1 MRVPLSWLED
11 FVDVH
16 DDADR
21 LAELLTNAGLEVKAI
36 ERFGVAGA
44 ELPWPADLVMAA
56 KILRV
61 DRVPDADRLVLATVD
76 YGADSTRQVITGAP
90 NLFPY
95 LDRDLGDADLWGALL
110 LAGASYRNPYR
121 DLKITRLKP
130 KKLRGI
136 TSDAML
142 CSAAELGLG
151 EDHEGIILFEPANEL
166 PELRPGRPL
175 VEVLGDVVL
184 DIDIIPNIARCASI
198 WGVAREVYALT
209 DGNARD
215 PNRDGIWNGAF
226 YLEGQH
232 YPQLTGAPV
241 HDRVEIATENPELN
255 PRFVSV
261 LIDGIEQ
268 GPSPFWMQ
276 HRLRLAGQRPINNIV
291 DISNY
296 VMLEVGQPN
305 HTFDFDVLRRRAE
318 SYAPDGPVK
327 IVTRL
332 AREGERLTTLD
343 GVERQLLGNQI
354 LVTDPAGAL
363 SIGGVIGGRDSEI
376 GPETR
381 NVLLEAAAWAPR
393 SIRRTQRQL
402 GLHTEAGFRF
412 SRGVHPSHARL
423 GAARAAEL
431 LRIHA
436 GGTIAQEGGLVDH
449 QPRREKAVAVDL
461 DVGYLRRLSG
471 IEISAAVV
479 ADLLRRLQFRVAP
492 ETIGGVV
499 DERWSTSMRPSALPE
514 GDSESRSRG
523 AGAGEE
529 LLRVTVPRYRLDI
542 EGQHDLVEEVCR
554 IYGYDR
560 IPSTVLSD
568 VLPPQRG
575 NREQSFEDRVKDTL
589 ADLGLQEVVSYRL
602 TTPEAEAKLQ
612 LEDAEPPPYVRL
624 ANPSTQDRV
633 VMRRSLLASVLEAAA
648 SNSRFENRLALFEVG
663 RVFPV
668 EEGGSLPE
676 ERERA
681 AIVLTG
687 PRRSSHWQA
696 AENPDDCF
704 DFFDIK
710 GIVETVLDRLG
721 LQVEFVAPE
730 ATVAP
735 TPFRAGRSAAVLLS
749 GDAEPVGRLGEVHPA
764 VAANF
769 DLETAAGGPVL
780 AAELD
785 LDRILERIPESLQ
798 VEPVPVY
805 PEVREDLALIVDEST
820 PAASV
825 EAALLKAGKP
835 LLCAVELFDVFRGE
849 AIGEASKSL
858 AYHLTFRAP
867 NRTLRDRD
875 VKKLRRRIL
884 GQVERSVGARL
895 RE

>member
-1 MRVPLSWLED
+1 MRVPLNWLGD
-11 FVDVH
+11 FVELDGSP
-16 DDADR
+16 DE

-36 ERFGVAGA
+36 DRFGVDGA
-44 ELPWPADLVMAA
+44 DLPWPADLVMTA
-56 KILRV
+56 KVLRV
-61 DRVPDADRLVLATVD
+61 DPVPDADRLVLATVD

-95 LDRDLGDADLWGALL
+95 LDQDLGDADLWGALL

-142 CSAAELGLG
+142 CSAVELGLG
-151 EDHEGIILFEPANEL
+151 EDHEGIILFEPADEL
-166 PELRPGRPL
+166 PTPEPGRPL
-175 VEVLGDVVL
+175 IEVLGDAVL
-184 DIDIIPNIARCASI
+184 DIDVIPNIARCASI
-198 WGVAREVYALT
+198 MGVAREVA
-209 DGNARD
+209 A
-215 PNRDGIWNGAF
+215 
-226 YLEGQH
+226 
-232 YPQLTGAPV
+232 LTGAEFRPPAV
-241 HDRVEIATENPELN
+241 PLTMDGPPIEGRVEITTENPELN
-255 PRFVSV
+255 PRFVAL
-261 LIDGIEQ
+261 LIEGIEQ
-268 GPSPFWMQ
+268 GASPYWMQ
-276 HRLRLAGQRPINNIV
+276 HRLQLAGQRPISNVV

-305 HTFDFDVLRRRAE
+305 HTFDYDLLRRRADE
-318 SYAPDGPVK
+318 YAGGGPVR

-332 AREGERLTTLD
+332 AREDERLTTLD
-343 GVERQLLGNQI
+343 GAERELRPNQI
-354 LVTDPAGAL
+354 MVTDPAGSL
-363 SIGGVIGGRDSEI
+363 SVGGVMGGRDSEI

-381 NVLLEAAAWAPR
+381 NVLLEAAAWERR

-402 GLHTEAGFRF
+402 GVHTEAGFRF
-412 SRGVHPSHARL
+412 SRGVHPSQALL
-423 GAARAAEL
+423 GARRAAEL
-431 LRIHA
+431 LRLHA
-436 GGTIAQEGGLVDH
+436 GGTIAEGIVDH
-449 QPRREKAVAVDL
+449 YPQPAPDVTVDFDL
-461 DVGYLRRLSG
+461 GYLRRLSG
-471 IEISAAVV
+471 LDLSAEETAE
-479 ADLLRRLQFRVAP
+479 LLRRLEF
-492 ETIGGVV
+492 EV
-499 DERWSTSMRPSALPE
+499 DV
-514 GDSESRSRG
+514 
-523 AGAGEE
+523 AGESGP
-529 LLRVTVPRYRLDI
+529 LRVTVPDHRLDI

-575 NREQSFEDRVKDTL
+575 NREQSFEDRIKDTF
-589 ADLGLQEVVSYRL
+589 ADLGLQEAVSYRL

-648 SNSRFENRLALFEVG
+648 SNSRFEDRLALFEVG

-668 EEGGSLPE
+668 EEGDSLPE

-681 AIVLTG
+681 AVVLTG
-687 PRRSSHWQA
+687 PRRSGHWQTDA
-696 AENPDDCF
+696 NPDDCL
-704 DFFDIK
+704 DFFDLK
-710 GIVETVLDRLG
+710 GVVETVLDQLG
-721 LQVEFVAPE
+721 LRVEFAPPE
-730 ATVAP
+730 QVSAA
-735 TPFRAGRSAAVLLS
+735 TPFRAGRSATVVLA
-749 GDAEPVGRLGEVHPA
+749 GEGEPVGLLGEVHPA
-764 VAANF
+764 VTANF
-769 DLETAAGGPVL
+769 DLEPAAGSPVL

-785 LDRILERIPESLQ
+785 LDRILERIPASLQ

-805 PEVREDLALIVDEST
+805 PEVREDLALIVGEAT

-825 EAALLKAGKP
+825 EAALLKAGRP

-849 AIGEASKSL
+849 AIGEGSKSL

-884 GQVERSVGARL
+884 GQVERAVGARL

>member
-1 MRVPLSWLED
+1 MRVPLNWLGD
-11 FVDVH
+11 FVELDGSP
-16 DDADR
+16 DE

-36 ERFGVAGA
+36 DRFGVDGA

-56 KILRV
+56 RVLRV
-61 DRVPDADRLVLATVD
+61 DPVPDADRLVLATVD

-95 LDRDLGDADLWGALL
+95 LDQDLGGADLWGALL

-142 CSAAELGLG
+142 CSAVELGLG
-151 EDHEGIILFEPANEL
+151 EDHEGIILFEPADEL
-166 PELRPGRPL
+166 PTLEPGRPL
-175 VEVLGDVVL
+175 TEVLGDVVL
-184 DIDIIPNIARCASI
+184 DIDVIPNIARCASI
-198 WGVAREVYALT
+198 MGVAREVA
-209 DGNARD
+209 A
-215 PNRDGIWNGAF
+215 
-226 YLEGQH
+226 
-232 YPQLTGAPV
+232 LTGAEFRPPAV
-241 HDRVEIATENPELN
+241 PLTMDGPPIEGRVEVTTENPELN
-255 PRFVSV
+255 PRFVAL
-261 LIDGIEQ
+261 LIEGIEQ
-268 GPSPFWMQ
+268 GASPYWMQ
-276 HRLRLAGQRPINNIV
+276 HRLQLAGQRPIGNVV

-305 HTFDFDVLRRRAE
+305 HTFDYDLLRQRAD
-318 SYAPDGPVK
+318 SYAKSGPVR

-332 AREGERLTTLD
+332 AHEDERLTTLD
-343 GVERQLLGNQI
+343 ATERELRTNQI
-354 LVTDPAGAL
+354 MVADPAGSL
-363 SIGGVIGGRDSEI
+363 SVGGVMGGRDSEI

-381 NVLLEAAAWAPR
+381 NVLLEAAAWERR

-402 GLHTEAGFRF
+402 GVHTEAGFRF
-412 SRGVHPSHARL
+412 SRGVHPSQALL
-423 GAARAAEL
+423 GARRAAEL
-431 LRIHA
+431 LRLHA
-436 GGTIAQEGGLVDH
+436 GGTIAEGIVDH
-449 QPRREKAVAVDL
+449 YPQPAPDVAVDFDL
-461 DVGYLRRLSG
+461 GYLRRLSG
-471 IEISAAVV
+471 LDLSAEET
-479 ADLLRRLQFRVAP
+479 ADLLRRLEF
-492 ETIGGVV
+492 GV
-499 DERWSTSMRPSALPE
+499 DAAT
-514 GDSESRSRG
+514 DSG
-523 AGAGEE
+523 P
-529 LLRVTVPRYRLDI
+529 LRVTVPDHRLDI

-602 TTPEAEAKLQ
+602 TTPEAEAKLH

-648 SNSRFENRLALFEVG
+648 SNSRFEDRLALFEVG

-668 EEGGSLPE
+668 EQGDALPE

-681 AIVLTG
+681 AIVLSG

-696 AENPDDCF
+696 ADNPDDCF
-704 DFFDIK
+704 DFFDMK
-710 GIVETVLDRLG
+710 GVVETVLDRLG
-721 LQVEFVAPE
+721 LRVEFAAAE
-730 ATVAP
+730 AASAA
-735 TPFRAGRSAAVLLS
+735 TPYRAGRSATVLL
-749 GDAEPVGRLGEVHPA
+749 GGEGEPVGLLGEVHPA

-769 DLETAAGGPVL
+769 GLEPAAGSPVL

-785 LDRILERIPESLQ
+785 LDRILERIPASLQ

-849 AIGEASKSL
+849 AIGEGSKSL
-858 AYHLTFRAP
+858 AYHLTLRAP

-875 VKKLRRRIL
+875 TKKLRRRIL

>member
-1 MRVPLSWLED
+1 MRVPLNWLGD
-11 FVDVH
+11 FVELDGSP
-16 DDADR
+16 DE

-44 ELPWPADLVMAA
+44 ELPWPADLVMTARV
-56 KILRV
+56 LRV
-61 DRVPDADRLVLATVD
+61 DPVPDADRLVLATVD

-90 NLFPY
+90 NLFPH
-95 LDRDLGDADLWGALL
+95 LDQDLGDADLWGALL

-142 CSAAELGLG
+142 CSAVELGLG
-151 EDHEGIILFEPANEL
+151 EDHEGIILFEPADEL

-175 VEVLGDVVL
+175 IEVLGDAVL
-184 DIDIIPNIARCASI
+184 DIDVIPNIARCASI
-198 WGVAREVYALT
+198 MGVAREVA
-209 DGNARD
+209 A
-215 PNRDGIWNGAF
+215 
-226 YLEGQH
+226 
-232 YPQLTGAPV
+232 LTGAAFRPPAV
-241 HDRVEIATENPELN
+241 PLTMDGPPIEGRVEIETENPELN
-255 PRFVSV
+255 PRFVAL
-261 LIDGIEQ
+261 LIEGIEQ
-268 GPSPFWMQ
+268 GASPYWMQ
-276 HRLRLAGQRPINNIV
+276 HRLQLAGQRPISNVV

-296 VMLEVGQPN
+296 VMLEIGQPN
-305 HTFDFDVLRRRAE
+305 HTFDYDLLRQRAD
-318 SYAPDGPVK
+318 SYAKSGPVR

-332 AREGERLTTLD
+332 AREDERLTTLD
-343 GVERQLLGNQI
+343 GAERQLRPNQI
-354 LVTDPAGAL
+354 MVTDPAGSL
-363 SIGGVIGGRDSEI
+363 SVGGVMGGRDSEI

-381 NVLLEAAAWAPR
+381 NVLLEAAAWERR

-402 GLHTEAGFRF
+402 GVHTEAGFRF
-412 SRGVHPSHARL
+412 SRGVHPSQALL
-423 GAARAAEL
+423 GARRTVEL
-431 LRIHA
+431 LRLHA
-436 GGTIAQEGGLVDH
+436 GGTIAEGIVDH
-449 QPRREKAVAVDL
+449 YPQPAPRVTVDFDL
-461 DVGYLRRLSG
+461 GYLRRLSG
-471 IEISAAVV
+471 LDLDAAET
-479 ADLLRRLQFRVAP
+479 ADLLRRLEFEV
-492 ETIGGVV
+492 EIE
-499 DERWSTSMRPSALPE
+499 DDSA
-514 GDSESRSRG
+514 D
-523 AGAGEE
+523 
-529 LLRVTVPRYRLDI
+529 LRVTVPDHRLDI
-542 EGQHDLVEEVCR
+542 EGEHDLVEEVCR

-575 NREQSFEDRVKDTL
+575 NREQSFEDRMKDTL
-589 ADLGLQEVVSYRL
+589 ADLGLQEIVSYRL
-602 TTPEAEAKLQ
+602 TTPEAEAKLL
-612 LEDAEPPPYVRL
+612 LEEAEPPPYVRL

-648 SNSRFENRLALFEVG
+648 SNSRFEDRLALFEVG

-668 EEGGSLPE
+668 EKGDSLPKE
-676 ERERA
+676 PERA

-704 DFFDIK
+704 DFFDMK
-710 GIVETVLDRLG
+710 GVVETVLDRLG
-721 LQVEFVAPE
+721 LQVEFAAAE
-730 ATVAP
+730 AASAATL
-735 TPFRAGRSAAVLLS
+735 FRAGRSAAVLLA
-749 GDAEPVGRLGEVHPA
+749 GNAEQVGSLGEVHPTI
-764 VAANF
+764 AANF
-769 DLETAAGGPVL
+769 DLEPTAGNPVL

-805 PEVREDLALIVDEST
+805 PEVREDLALIVGEAT
-820 PAASV
+820 PAAAV
-825 EAALLKAGKP
+825 EAALLKAGRP

-849 AIGEASKSL
+849 AIGEGSKSL

-884 GQVERSVGARL
+884 GQVERSVGATI

>member
-1 MRVPLSWLED
+1 MRVPLSWLGD
-11 FVDVH
+11 FVGL
-16 DDADR
+16 DASPDE

-36 ERFGVAGA
+36 ERFGVDGA
-44 ELPWPADLVMAA
+44 DLPWPADLVMAA

-61 DRVPDADRLVLATVD
+61 DPVPDADRLVLATVD

-90 NLFPY
+90 NLFP
-95 LDRDLGDADLWGALL
+95 LLGRDLGDAGPWGGLL

-121 DLKITRLKP
+121 ELKVTRLKP

-151 EDHEGIILFEPANEL
+151 EDHEGIILFEAADEL

-175 VEVLGDVVL
+175 AEVLGDVVL
-184 DIDIIPNIARCASI
+184 DIDVIPNIARCASI
-198 WGVAREVYALT
+198 LGVAREVAALT
-209 DGNARD
+209 EAGFRPPAVPLTMDGPPIA
-215 PNRDGIWNGAF
+215 G
-226 YLEGQH
+226 
-232 YPQLTGAPV
+232 
-241 HDRVEIATENPELN
+241 RVEIATENPEVN
-255 PRFVSV
+255 PRFVAL
-261 LIDGIEQ
+261 LIEGIEQ
-268 GPSPFWMQ
+268 GASPYWMQ
-276 HRLRLAGQRPINNIV
+276 HRLQLAGQRPISNVV

-305 HTFDFDVLRRRAE
+305 HTFDYDLLRQRAD
-318 SYAPDGPVK
+318 SYADGGPVK

-332 AREGERLTTLD
+332 AHAGERLTTLD
-343 GVERQLLGNQI
+343 GAEQKLRTNQI
-354 LVTDPAGAL
+354 MVTDPAGSL
-363 SIGGVIGGRDSEI
+363 SVGGVMGGRDSEI

-381 NVLLEAAAWAPR
+381 NVLLEAAAWEPR

-402 GLHTEAGFRF
+402 GVHTEAGFRF
-412 SRGVHPSHARL
+412 SRGVHPSQALL
-423 GAARAAEL
+423 GARRAAEL
-431 LRIHA
+431 LRLHA
-436 GGTIAQEGGLVDH
+436 GGTIAEGIVDH
-449 QPRREKAVAVDL
+449 YPRPAPTRAVDFDL
-461 DVGYLRRLSG
+461 GYLRRLSG
-471 IEISAAVV
+471 LDLD
-479 ADLLRRLQFRVAP
+479 ADETANLLRRLQFEV
-492 ETIGGVV
+492 EIE
-499 DERWSTSMRPSALPE
+499 DDS
-514 GDSESRSRG
+514 GD
-523 AGAGEE
+523 
-529 LLRVTVPRYRLDI
+529 LRVTVPDHRLDI

-575 NREQSFEDRVKDTL
+575 NREQSFEDRLKDTF
-589 ADLGLQEVVSYRL
+589 ADLGLQEIVSYRL
-602 TTPEAEAKLQ
+602 TTPEAEARLQ
-612 LEDAEPPPYVRL
+612 LEDAEPPYVRL
-624 ANPSTQDRV
+624 ANPSTLDRV

-648 SNSRFENRLALFEVG
+648 SNSRFTDRLALFEVG

-668 EEGGSLPE
+668 NEGESLPE
-676 ERERA
+676 ERECA

-687 PRRSSHWQA
+687 PRRADHWQA
-696 AENPDDCF
+696 ADASDDCF

-710 GIVETVLDRLG
+710 GVVETVLDRLG
-721 LQVEFVAPE
+721 LKVEFTAPE
-730 ATVAP
+730 ANA
-735 TPFRAGRSAAVLLS
+735 TPPSYRPGRSAAIEIGADS
-749 GDAEPVGRLGEVHPA
+749 RPVGWLGEVQRA
-764 VAANF
+764 VAASF
-769 DLETAAGGPVL
+769 DLEPADARPVL

-785 LDRILERIPESLQ
+785 LDRVLELVPDSLQ

-805 PEVREDLALIVDEST
+805 PEVREDLALIVDETT
-820 PAASV
+820 PAAAV
-825 EAALLKAGKP
+825 EAALLASGKP

-849 AIGEASKSL
+849 AIGEGSKSL

>member
-1 MRVPLSWLED
+1 MRVPLSWLGD
-11 FVDVH
+11 FVELDGTP
-16 DDADR
+16 DE

-36 ERFGVAGA
+36 ERFGVDGA
-44 ELPWPADLVMAA
+44 DLPWPADLVMAA
-56 KILRV
+56 RVLRV
-61 DRVPDADRLVLATVD
+61 DPVPDADRLVLATVN

-95 LDRDLGDADLWGALL
+95 LDQDLGDADLWGALL

-142 CSAAELGLG
+142 CSAVELGLG
-151 EDHEGIILFEPANEL
+151 EDHEGIILFEPADEL
-166 PELRPGRPL
+166 PALEPGRPL
-175 VEVLGDVVL
+175 TEVLGDAVL
-184 DIDIIPNIARCASI
+184 DIDVIPNIARCASI
-198 WGVAREVYALT
+198 MGVAREVA
-209 DGNARD
+209 A
-215 PNRDGIWNGAF
+215 
-226 YLEGQH
+226 
-232 YPQLTGAPV
+232 LTGAAFRPPAV
-241 HDRVEIATENPELN
+241 PLTMDGPPIEGRVEIETENPELN
-255 PRFVSV
+255 PRFVAL
-261 LIDGIEQ
+261 LIEGIEQ
-268 GPSPFWMQ
+268 GASPYWMQ
-276 HRLRLAGQRPINNIV
+276 HRLQLAGQRPISNVV

-305 HTFDFDVLRRRAE
+305 HTFDYDLLRQRAD
-318 SYAPDGPVK
+318 SYAKSGPVR

-332 AREGERLTTLD
+332 AHEDERLTTLD
-343 GVERQLLGNQI
+343 GTERELRTNQI
-354 LVTDPAGAL
+354 MVTDPAGSL
-363 SIGGVIGGRDSEI
+363 SVGGVMGGRDSEI
-376 GPETR
+376 GRETR
-381 NVLLEAAAWAPR
+381 NVLLEAAAWER
-393 SIRRTQRQL
+393 RGIRRTQRQL
-402 GLHTEAGFRF
+402 GVHTEAGFRF
-412 SRGVHPSHARL
+412 SRGVHPSQALL
-423 GAARAAEL
+423 GARRAAEL
-431 LRIHA
+431 LRLHA
-436 GGTIAQEGGLVDH
+436 GGTIAEGIVDH
-449 QPRREKAVAVDL
+449 YPQPAPSVAVDFDL
-461 DVGYLRRLSG
+461 GYLRRLSG
-471 IEISAAVV
+471 LDLSAEETAE
-479 ADLLRRLQFRVAP
+479 LLRRLEF
-492 ETIGGVV
+492 EV
-499 DERWSTSMRPSALPE
+499 DF
-514 GDSESRSRG
+514 
-523 AGAGEE
+523 AGESGP
-529 LLRVTVPRYRLDI
+529 LRVTVPDHRLDI

-589 ADLGLQEVVSYRL
+589 ADLGLQEAVSYRL
-602 TTPEAEAKLQ
+602 TTPEAEAKLL
-612 LEDAEPPPYVRL
+612 LEAAEPPPYVRL

-648 SNSRFENRLALFEVG
+648 SNSRFEDRLALFEVG

-668 EEGGSLPE
+668 EEGDALPE

-687 PRRSSHWQA
+687 PRRSDHWQTDA
-696 AENPDDCF
+696 NPDDCF
-704 DFFDIK
+704 DFFDLK
-710 GIVETVLDRLG
+710 GVVETVLDRLG
-721 LQVEFVAPE
+721 LQVEFAAPE
-730 ATVAP
+730 GASAA
-735 TPFRAGRSAAVLLS
+735 TPFRAGRSAAVLLA

-769 DLETAAGGPVL
+769 DLEPAAGSPVL

-785 LDRILERIPESLQ
+785 LDLILERIPASLQ

-805 PEVREDLALIVDEST
+805 PEVREDLALIVDEAT
-820 PAASV
+820 PAAAV

-849 AIGEASKSL
+849 AIGEGSKSL

-884 GQVERSVGARL
+884 GQVERSVGATI

>member
-1 MRVPLSWLED
+1 MRVPLSWLGD
-11 FVDVH
+11 FVDPGLEPN
-16 DDADR
+16 D

-36 ERFGVAGA
+36 ERFGVDGA
-44 ELPWPADLVMAA
+44 DLPWPADLVMSA
-56 KILRV
+56 KVLRV
-61 DRVPDADRLVLATVD
+61 DPVPDADRLVLATVE

-95 LDRDLGDADLWGALL
+95 LGEDLDDAGLWGALL

-151 EDHEGIILFEPANEL
+151 EDHEGIILFEPADEL

-184 DIDIIPNIARCASI
+184 DIDVIPNIARCASI
-198 WGVAREVYALT
+198 LGVAREVAALT
-209 DGNARD
+209 EAAFRPPEVPLTMDGPPIA
-215 PNRDGIWNGAF
+215 
-226 YLEGQH
+226 
-232 YPQLTGAPV
+232 
-241 HDRVEIATENPELN
+241 DRVEIETENPEIN
-255 PRFVSV
+255 PRFVAL
-261 LIDGIEQ
+261 LIEDIEQ
-268 GPSPFWMQ
+268 GASPYWMQ
-276 HRLRLAGQRPINNIV
+276 HRLQLAGQRPISNVV

-305 HTFDFDVLRRRAE
+305 HTFDYDLMRQRADG
-318 SYAPDGPVK
+318 YADGGPVR

-343 GVERQLLGNQI
+343 GAERKLRTNQI
-354 LVTDPAGAL
+354 MVTDPAGSL
-363 SIGGVIGGRDSEI
+363 SVGGVMGGRDSEI

-381 NVLLEAAAWAPR
+381 NVLLEAAAWEPR

-402 GLHTEAGFRF
+402 GVHTEAGFRF
-412 SRGVHPSHARL
+412 SRGVHPSQALL
-423 GAARAAEL
+423 GARRAAEL
-431 LRIHA
+431 LRLHA
-436 GGTIAQEGGLVDH
+436 GGTIAEGIVDH
-449 QPRREKAVAVDL
+449 CPMPAPAVTVDFDL
-461 DVGYLRRLSG
+461 GYLRRLSG
-471 IEISAAVV
+471 LDLDAEETAA
-479 ADLLRRLQFRVAP
+479 LLRRLEFEVHTA
-492 ETIGGVV
+492 E
-499 DERWSTSMRPSALPE
+499 
-514 GDSESRSRG
+514 DSHS
-523 AGAGEE
+523 
-529 LLRVTVPRYRLDI
+529 LRVTVPDHRLDI
-542 EGQHDLVEEVCR
+542 TGQHDLVEEVCR

-575 NREQSFEDRVKDTL
+575 NRQQSFEDRVKDTF
-589 ADLGLQEVVSYRL
+589 ADLGLQEIVSYRL
-602 TTPEAEAKLQ
+602 TTPEAEEKLQ
-612 LEDAEPPPYVRL
+612 LDGAEQPPYVRL
-624 ANPSTQDRV
+624 ANPSTLDRV

-648 SNSRFENRLALFEVG
+648 SNSRFKDRLALFEVG

-668 EEGGSLPE
+668 NEGDSLPE

-681 AIVLTG
+681 AVVLTG
-687 PRRSSHWQA
+687 PRRADHWQA
-696 AENPDDCF
+696 AAASDDCF

-710 GIVETVLDRLG
+710 GVVETVLDRLG
-721 LQVEFVAPE
+721 LAVEFTVPE
-730 ATVAP
+730 ANA
-735 TPFRAGRSAAVLLS
+735 TPPSFRPGRSAAIEI
-749 GDAEPVGRLGEVHPA
+749 GADAKPIGWLGEVHPA
-764 VAANF
+764 VAARF
-769 DLETAAGGPVL
+769 DLEPDDGHPVL

-785 LDRILERIPESLQ
+785 LDRIIELVPDSLQ

-805 PEVREDLALIVDEST
+805 PEVREDLALIVDEGT
-820 PAASV
+820 PAAAV
-825 EAALLKAGKP
+825 EAALLASGKP

-849 AIGEASKSL
+849 AIGEGSKSL

-884 GQVERSVGARL
+884 GQVERSVGAKL

>member
-1 MRVPLSWLED
+1 MRVPLNWLGD
-11 FVDVH
+11 FVELDGSP
-16 DDADR
+16 DE

-36 ERFGVAGA
+36 ERFGVDGA

-56 KILRV
+56 RVLRV
-61 DRVPDADRLVLATVD
+61 DPVPDADRLVLATVD

-95 LDRDLGDADLWGALL
+95 LDQDLGDADLWGALL

-151 EDHEGIILFEPANEL
+151 EDHEGIILFEPADEL
-166 PELRPGRPL
+166 PALEPGRPL
-175 VEVLGDVVL
+175 TEVLGDAVL
-184 DIDIIPNIARCASI
+184 DIDVIPNIARCASI
-198 WGVAREVYALT
+198 MGVAREVA
-209 DGNARD
+209 A
-215 PNRDGIWNGAF
+215 
-226 YLEGQH
+226 
-232 YPQLTGAPV
+232 LTGAEFRPPAV
-241 HDRVEIATENPELN
+241 PLTMDGPPIEGRVEITTENPELN
-255 PRFVSV
+255 PRFVAL
-261 LIDGIEQ
+261 LIEGIEQ
-268 GPSPFWMQ
+268 GASPYWMQ
-276 HRLRLAGQRPINNIV
+276 HRLQLAGQRPISNVV

-305 HTFDFDVLRRRAE
+305 HTFDYDLLRQRADG
-318 SYAPDGPVK
+318 YAGDGPVR

-332 AREGERLTTLD
+332 AHEDERLTTLD
-343 GVERQLLGNQI
+343 GAERELRTNQI
-354 LVTDPAGAL
+354 MVTDPAGSL
-363 SIGGVIGGRDSEI
+363 SVGGVMGGRDSEI

-381 NVLLEAAAWAPR
+381 NVLLEAAAWERR

-402 GLHTEAGFRF
+402 GVHTEAGFRF
-412 SRGVHPSHARL
+412 SRGVHPSQALL
-423 GAARAAEL
+423 GARRAAEL
-431 LRIHA
+431 LRLHA
-436 GGTIAQEGGLVDH
+436 GGTIAEGIVDH
-449 QPRREKAVAVDL
+449 YPQPAPDVTVDFDL
-461 DVGYLRRLSG
+461 GYLRRLSG
-471 IEISAAVV
+471 LDLSAEETAE
-479 ADLLRRLQFRVAP
+479 LLRRLEF
-492 ETIGGVV
+492 EV
-499 DERWSTSMRPSALPE
+499 DAA
-514 GDSESRSRG
+514 GDSG
-523 AGAGEE
+523 P
-529 LLRVTVPRYRLDI
+529 LRVTVPDHRLDI

-568 VLPPQRG
+568 VLPPQHG

-612 LEDAEPPPYVRL
+612 LQDAEPPPYVRL

-648 SNSRFENRLALFEVG
+648 SNSRFEDRLALFEVG
-663 RVFPV
+663 RVFPA
-668 EEGGSLPE
+668 EEGDSLPE

-687 PRRSSHWQA
+687 PRRSSHWQTDA
-696 AENPDDCF
+696 NPDDCF
-704 DFFDIK
+704 DFFDMK
-710 GIVETVLDRLG
+710 GVVETVLDRLG
-721 LQVEFVAPE
+721 LHVEFAPPKG
-730 ATVAP
+730 ASAA
-735 TPFRAGRSAAVLLS
+735 TPFRAGRSATVLLA
-749 GDAEPVGRLGEVHPA
+749 GEDEPVGLLGEVHPA

-769 DLETAAGGPVL
+769 DLEPAAGSPVL
-780 AAELD
+780 ATELD
-785 LDRILERIPESLQ
+785 LDRILERIPASLQ

-805 PEVREDLALIVDEST
+805 PEVREDLALIVDEAT

-825 EAALLKAGKP
+825 EAALLKAGRP
-835 LLCAVELFDVFRGE
+835 LLCGVELFDVFRGE
-849 AIGEASKSL
+849 AIGEGSKSL
-858 AYHLTFRAP
+858 AYHLAFRAP

-884 GQVERSVGARL
+884 GQVERSVGATI

>member
-1 MRVPLSWLED
+1 MRVPLNWLGD
-11 FVDVH
+11 FVELDGSP
-16 DDADR
+16 DE

-56 KILRV
+56 RVLRV
-61 DRVPDADRLVLATVD
+61 DPVPDADRLVLATVD

-95 LDRDLGDADLWGALL
+95 LGEDLGGADLWGALL

-142 CSAAELGLG
+142 CSAVELGLG
-151 EDHEGIILFEPANEL
+151 EDHEGIILFEPADEL
-166 PELRPGRPL
+166 PALEPGRPL
-175 VEVLGDVVL
+175 TEVLGDAVL
-184 DIDIIPNIARCASI
+184 DIDVIPNIARCASI
-198 WGVAREVYALT
+198 MGVAREVAALT
-209 DGNARD
+209 GEEFRPPAVPLTMDG
-215 PNRDGIWNGAF
+215 PPI
-226 YLEGQH
+226 EG
-232 YPQLTGAPV
+232 
-241 HDRVEIATENPELN
+241 RVEIETENPELN
-255 PRFVSV
+255 PRFVAL
-261 LIDGIEQ
+261 LIEGIEQ
-268 GPSPFWMQ
+268 GVSPYWMQ
-276 HRLRLAGQRPINNIV
+276 HRLQLAGQRPISNVV

-305 HTFDFDVLRRRAE
+305 HTFDYDLLRQRADG
-318 SYAPDGPVK
+318 YAGDGPVR

-332 AREGERLTTLD
+332 AREDERLTTLD
-343 GVERQLLGNQI
+343 GAERELRANQI
-354 LVTDPAGAL
+354 MVTDPAGSL
-363 SIGGVIGGRDSEI
+363 SVGGVMGGRDSEI

-381 NVLLEAAAWAPR
+381 NVLLEAAAWER
-393 SIRRTQRQL
+393 RGIRRTQRQL
-402 GLHTEAGFRF
+402 GVHTEAGFRF
-412 SRGVHPSHARL
+412 SRGVHPSQALL
-423 GAARAAEL
+423 GARRAAEL
-431 LRIHA
+431 LRLHA
-436 GGTIAQEGGLVDH
+436 GGTIAEGIVDH
-449 QPRREKAVAVDL
+449 YPHPAPSVAVDFDL
-461 DVGYLRRLSG
+461 GYLRRLSG
-471 IEISAAVV
+471 LDLSAEETAE
-479 ADLLRRLQFRVAP
+479 LLRRLEF
-492 ETIGGVV
+492 EV
-499 DERWSTSMRPSALPE
+499 DA
-514 GDSESRSRG
+514 
-523 AGAGEE
+523 AGESGP
-529 LLRVTVPRYRLDI
+529 LRVTVPDHRLDI

-602 TTPEAEAKLQ
+602 TTPEAEAKLL

-624 ANPSTQDRV
+624 ANPSTQDRI

-648 SNSRFENRLALFEVG
+648 SNSRFEDRLALFEVG

-668 EEGGSLPE
+668 EEGDSLPE

-687 PRRSSHWQA
+687 PRRSGHWQTDA
-696 AENPDDCF
+696 NPDDCF
-704 DFFDIK
+704 DFFDMK
-710 GIVETVLDRLG
+710 GVVETVLDRLG
-721 LQVEFVAPE
+721 LQVEFAAAE
-730 ATVAP
+730 AASAA
-735 TPFRAGRSAAVLLS
+735 TPYRAGRSATVLLA
-749 GDAEPVGRLGEVHPA
+749 GEGEPVGLLGEVHPA
-764 VAANF
+764 VTANF
-769 DLETAAGGPVL
+769 DLEPAAGSPVL

-805 PEVREDLALIVDEST
+805 PEVREDLALIVDEAT

-835 LLCAVELFDVFRGE
+835 LLSAVELFDVFRGE
-849 AIGEASKSL
+849 TIGDGSKSL

-884 GQVERSVGARL
+884 GQVERAVGARL